1 MLNTIITVEK
11 GGMPV
16 FVRSVM
22 MPKTQCLFVEGEE
35 TLQEVLDIFNKND
48 IEGMPVVEQG
58 KYKGMITKQRIYE
71 HYFEIVEENKQLF
84 LENHRVNEVLSNE
97 NVYVHKDEVFESAFT
112 TLKGAPII
120 AVVDHDN
127 TFLGIVTR
135 YDVIEQFESVFG
147 MKKQGTRITF
157 STTEQEGILYR
168 LTDIIR
174 SYQVNVIS
182 LTTFDETGKLTR
194 RIVIKIDTKES
205 TQQFIDELEKNGF
218 RILDVKE
225 L

>member
-1 MLNTIITVEK
+1 M
-11 GGMPV
+11 

-22 MPKTQCLFVEGEE
+22 MPKSECHFAEGEE
-35 TLQEVLDIFNKND
+35 SLQEVLDTFDKYD

-71 HYFEIVEENKQLF
+71 YYFEVVEENKQLF

-97 NVYVHKDEVFESAFT
+97 NIYVYKDEVFESAFT

-120 AVVDHDN
+120 AVIDHDK

-147 MKKQGTRITF
+147 MKKRGTRITF
-157 STTEQEGILYR
+157 STTEQEGVLYR
-168 LTDIIR
+168 LTNVIR
-174 SYQVNVIS
+174 SHQVNVIS
-182 LTTFDETGKLTR
+182 LTTFDETGKLAR
-194 RIVIKIDTKES
+194 RIVLKIDTQENSQK
-205 TQQFIDELEKNGF
+205 FIDELEKNGF